1 MSYLT
6 AEEAC
11 RRLGVSPATLYSYVS
26 RGLLGSEGQPGTRRC
41 LYREEEVERLASRR
55 RHRRHPEQA
64 AAEALQWGSPV
75 LESALT
81 CIQDGQLYYRGQLAT
96 ELASRTCFEQ
106 VVELLW
112 EGQHRPGLPPPG
124 PWQEAFKLASRLEP
138 TEAFRLVLVAAG
150 STDPAA
156 RDLQPD
162 SVRRTGSRILTLL
175 GRCLTDSHR
184 AGRPL
189 ARSLASAWTPGNPAA
204 ERALEATLIL
214 CADHEL
220 NTSAFT
226 ARCVASAEASPYAV
240 VGAALAALEGGRHG
254 GHTRRVAALFE
265 EASHRG
271 ARPTL
276 EDRLRRGEPIPG
288 FGHPLYPEGDP
299 RARHLL
305 DKVTACALGRE
316 LLQAAESL
324 HLRPPSLDFA
334 LVSLARSMSLPSG
347 APLTLFAL
355 GRTAGWLAHAMEQ
368 YRQGWMIRPRARYT
382 GV

>member
-1 MSYLT
+1 
-6 AEEAC
+6 
-11 RRLGVSPATLYSYVS
+11 
-26 RGLLGSEGQPGTRRC
+26 
-41 LYREEEVERLASRR
+41 
-55 RHRRHPEQA
+55 
-64 AAEALQWGSPV
+64 
-75 LESALT
+75 
-81 CIQDGQLYYRGQLAT
+81 
-96 ELASRTCFEQ
+96 
-106 VVELLW
+106 
-112 EGQHRPGLPPPG
+112 
-124 PWQEAFKLASRLEP
+124 
-138 TEAFRLVLVAAG
+138 
-150 STDPAA
+150 
-156 RDLQPD
+156 
-162 SVRRTGSRILTLL
+162 
-175 GRCLTDSHR
+175 
-184 AGRPL
+184 
-189 ARSLASAWTPGNPAA
+189 
-204 ERALEATLIL
+204 
-214 CADHEL
+214 
-220 NTSAFT
+220 
-226 ARCVASAEASPYAV
+226 
-240 VGAALAALEGGRHG
+240 
-254 GHTRRVAALFE
+254 VAALFE

-334 LVSLARSMSLPSG
+334 LVSLARSLSLPSG

>member
-11 RRLGVSPATLYSYVS
+11 RRLGISPATLYSYVS
-26 RGLLGSEGQPGTRRC
+26 RGLLSSEGQPGSRRS
-41 LYREEEVERLASRR
+41 LYREDEVEQLLSRR

-81 CIQDGQLYYRGQLAT
+81 SIQGGQLYYRGQLAT
-96 ELASRTCFEQ
+96 DLASHARFEQ

-112 EGQHRPGLPPPG
+112 EGEHRPGLPPDG
-124 PWQEAFKLASRLEP
+124 PWQDAFKLAAGLEP

-150 STDPAA
+150 AIDPAA

-162 SVRRTGSRILTLL
+162 SVRRTGSRILTLF

-184 AGRPL
+184 ADRTL
-189 ARSLASAWTPGNPAA
+189 ARSLASAWTPSNRAA
-204 ERALEATLIL
+204 ERTLEATLIL

-265 EASHRG
+265 EASRRG

-299 RARHLL
+299 RARYLL
-305 DKVTACALGRE
+305 EQATCELGSE
-316 LLQAAESL
+316 LLQAAENL
-324 HLRPPSLDFA
+324 YLRPPSLDFA
-334 LVSLARSMSLPSG
+334 LVSLSRGLRLTAG

-355 GRTAGWLAHAMEQ
+355 GRTAGWLAHALEQ

-382 GV
+382 GI